1 MQIRVCRLF
10 NKFFITKVVNIPK
23 NYSLLYLNP
32 VINTIMSL
40 KLDEKDLAI
49 LTLIQEDS
57 KQTAKQIAKKINA
70 PLTTVFAKIKRME
83 EQGIIREYRAIVAAE
98 KLGAGTSAFILA
110 SVSYRS
116 KSDMP
121 VSQRTVAEE
130 ISKFAEVQEVHIIT
144 GDYDLLVKLRAESVD
159 AIGKFVVDK
168 LRLISGL
175 EKTLT
180 CMVFETVKETT
191 KVNVPLKRHA

>member
-1 MQIRVCRLF
+1 MQCLIVR
-10 NKFFITKVVNIPK
+10 I
-23 NYSLLYLNP
+23 
-32 VINTIMSL
+32 VIFTIMSL

-49 LTLIQEDS
+49 LAVIQENS
-57 KQTAKQIAKKINA
+57 QLTAKQIAKKINA
-70 PLTTVFAKIKRME
+70 PLTTVFAKMKRME
-83 EQGIIREYRAIVAAE
+83 EQGIIRGYRAIVAAD
-98 KLGAGTSAFILA
+98 KLGSGTSAFILA

-116 KSDMP
+116 KADGAP

-130 ISKFAEVQEVHIIT
+130 IAKFVEVQEVHIIT
-144 GDYDLLVKLRAESVD
+144 GDWDLLVKLRAESVD

-191 KVNVPLKRHA
+191 AIALPLKRNLHG